1 MRVWSTINAD
11 PYIKE
16 NEAER
21 DFLLSDEH
29 RRAVNGFFV
38 NVFNKILLYEEQALN
53 QAGCEGLSVREI
65 HVLEAVETLAAAGHN
80 RMSRIAAQL
89 SISVGALTTSVNVL
103 VRKGYLCRE
112 SGEKDRRVV
121 YVRLTDAGR
130 QAAERHR
137 AFHERMVDSL
147 ETRLDDEE
155 WDALT
160 RSLDTLGVFFS
171 AAGGRGEKD
180 EA

>member
-1 MRVWSTINAD
+1 M
-11 PYIKE
+11 
-16 NEAER
+16 
-21 DFLLSDEH
+21 
-29 RRAVNGFFV
+29 
-38 NVFNKILLYEEQALN
+38 
-53 QAGCEGLSVREI
+53 
-65 HVLEAVETLAAAGHN
+65 
-80 RMSRIAAQL
+80 
-89 SISVGALTTSVNVL
+89 
-103 VRKGYLCRE
+103 RKGYLCRE